1 MQLTASQRDEYEDRG
16 FLVFP
21 NHLTESEIALAR
33 GDLDRVATLSD
44 DAIVREKNGALRTVF
59 RMHDEDSPTVSPPFH
74 AMARLPRLLGPARGV
89 LRDDDLYIHH
99 SKLNLKQA
107 IDGAIW
113 QWHQDFGYWRIDGV
127 QEPRMTTFLVM
138 LNAAT
143 EMSGCLY
150 FLPGSHRKGR
160 IDPVLDETS
169 TSYKLWKVPT
179 PRMIELMEELGDPVP
194 IVGGPGTAVLFHPNI
209 LHGSG
214 HNMSRYHRWHMY
226 FVYNSLSNKA
236 LPVENPRPEYVC
248 SRLFKR
254 LDMLDDDAI
263 LATARQK
270 TPQAASA

>member
-1 MQLTASQRDEYEDRG
+1 MQLTAEQRAEYEERG

-21 NHLTESEIALAR
+21 DHFSEKEIQIAR
-33 GDLDRVATLSD
+33 DDLDRVAKVED
-44 DAIVREKNGALRTVF
+44 EAIIREKSGALRTVF
-59 RMHDEDSPTVSPPFH
+59 RMHDEESATHSAPFH
-74 AMARLPRLLGPARGV
+74 AMARLPRLLGPAKSV
-89 LRDDDLYIHH
+89 LGSDDLYVHH
-99 SKLNLKQA
+99 SKLNLKEA

-127 QEPRMTTFLVM
+127 QKPEMTTFLVM
-138 LNAAT
+138 LNAAS

-150 FLPGSHRKGR
+150 FLPGSHKKGR
-160 IDPVLDETS
+160 VDPVLDETS
-169 TSYKLWKVPT
+169 TSYKLWKIPT

-226 FVYNSLSNKA
+226 FVYNRMDNKA
-236 LPVENPRPEYVC
+236 QAVDNPRPEYVC

-254 LDMLDDDAI
+254 LDEVDDNA
-263 LATARQK
+263 LAALQQ
-270 TPQAASA
+270 PAMQGA